1 MSAVL
6 LLIDFEKAFDTIKWS
21 FLDEIL
27 KYFNFGEI
35 FGKWVRIIYTDVK
48 IIVLTMTTY
57 MTLYI
62 YSEVFVKVAPS
73 LLIYFC

>member
-48 IIVLTMTTY
+48 SYILNNGYLFDIVH
-57 MTLYI
+57 I
-62 YSEVFVKVAPS
+62 FRD
-73 LLIYFC
+73 IR